1 MNRTVLNGI
10 RVIELAGLAPVPH
23 CGMVLAD
30 FGANVTVIEKENKG
44 LIVCRL
50 TGYGQ
55 TGPLAQ
61 EAGHD
66 INYVS
71 ITGLLPTTS
80 GHNCARPWP
89 PVNLLADFAGGG
101 LTAAFGIV
109 AALLKREK
117 NGGHGCIIDC
127 SMSEGLSYLASFIR
141 RYHDIEHLW
150 TQPYA
155 AFSGDCPI
163 YRCFE

>member
-1 MNRTVLNGI
+1 M
-10 RVIELAGLAPVPH
+10 E
-23 CGMVLAD
+23 
-30 FGANVTVIEKENKG
+30 ENKG

-55 TGPLAQ
+55 TGPLAM

-71 ITGLLPTTS
+71 LTGLLPVTA
-80 GHNCARPWP
+80 GHNLTERPFP

-109 AALLKREK
+109 TALLNREK
-117 NGGHGCIIDC
+117 NGKH
-127 SMSEGLSYLASFIR
+127 
-141 RYHDIEHLW
+141 H
-150 TQPYA
+150 
-155 AFSGDCPI
+155 
-163 YRCFE
+163 